1 MSGSSPLTRGKHE
14 RPAPTR
20 RAGGL
25 IPAHAGKT
33 WGCADTRG
41 RGAAHPR
48 SRGENPVE
56 HFTAACMAGSSPLTR
71 GKRGGTGGLP
81 LELGLIPA
89 HAGKTPTRARTA
101 TWRWAHPRKRGENF
115 GPSPK
120 ALRLPGSSPLTRGK
134 QLEECLNCVQAGL
147 IPAHAGKTTC
157 THALASR
164 RRAHPRS
171 RGENSIASVHRS
183 ITTWLIPAHAGKT
196 AIKRIC
202 IPDFRAHPRSRGE
215 NARVAPHRFINEGS
229 SPLTRGKHRHGAERV
244 RGQGLIPAHAGKTRS
259 SPRGGR
265 PSWAHPRSRG
275 ENPASAATS
284 PLPKGSSPLTRGK
297 RHARR
302 DGRRRARL
310 IPAHAGKTQ
319 GARGAEVSARAHP
332 RSRGEN
338 MRGTRWCLS
347 C

>member
-1 MSGSSPLTRGKHE
+1 MGSSPLTRGKHLGGGLDL
-14 RPAPTR
+14 RDD
-20 RAGGL
+20 GL

-33 WGCADTRG
+33 RLPIRRGHTNRAHPRSRGENTYAGEDRNLALGSSPQTRG
-41 RGAAHPR
+41 KLWPIPEGSTPAGLIPAHAGKTRGGLRAGGACRAHPR
-48 SRGENPVE
+48 SRGENPPI
-56 HFTAACMAGSSPLTR
+56 AWSDP
-71 GKRGGTGGLP
+71 
-81 LELGLIPA
+81 
-89 HAGKTPTRARTA
+89 TP
-101 TWRWAHPRKRGENF
+101 
-115 GPSPK
+115 
-120 ALRLPGSSPLTRGK
+120 PGSSPLTRGK